1 MIDETANEEPEAPAE
16 GEEETTEQHDDA
28 DTEGAEPDESEEEGD
43 GEGSETEEKP
53 DVEALSAR
61 AKAAEDNVKATQD
74 LLVKVLATQG
84 KDPQEEARKERE
96 RVAAMSPEERLLYA
110 AESAERRV
118 HYATQQAE
126 FKIKDAN
133 DRADFTIMCAKNPVA
148 AKLQGEVEKRLA
160 EERAKGM
167 NYDRKNI
174 LIYLAGEKALA
185 AAEKGGNRKQKREA
199 AENTRKSSTTAT
211 KAAGDKKAN
220 GKLDPNSREAR
231 LERLRDARF

>member
-1 MIDETANEEPEAPAE
+1 MSDEQ
-16 GEEETTEQHDDA
+16 EEEIETPEEGQHEEAEPHDDA
-28 DTEGAEPDESEEEGD
+28 DSEDGDDDNGPEEEITKEAD
-43 GEGSETEEKP
+43 EP
-53 DVEALSAR
+53 IDVEAITAR
-61 AKAAEDNVKATQD
+61 AKAAEDQAKQTQD
-74 LLVKVLATQG
+74 LLVKVLSGQG
-84 KDPQEEARKERE
+84 KDPGEEARKERE
-96 RVAAMSPEERLLYA
+96 RVAAMSPEERAFYA
-110 AESAERRV
+110 AEMAEKRINF
-118 HYATQQAE
+118 ATQQAE

-133 DRADFTIMCAKNPVA
+133 DRADFAIMCAKNPVA

-174 LIYLAGEKALA
+174 LIYLAGEKALQS
-185 AAEKGGNRKQKREA
+185 AEKGGSKKQKREA

-211 KAAGDKKAN
+211 KAVGDKKAN